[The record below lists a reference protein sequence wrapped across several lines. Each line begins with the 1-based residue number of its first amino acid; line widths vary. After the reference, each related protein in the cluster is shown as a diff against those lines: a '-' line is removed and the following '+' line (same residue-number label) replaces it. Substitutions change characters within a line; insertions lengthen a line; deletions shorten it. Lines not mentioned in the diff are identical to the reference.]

1 MTLRVLISFALWGRV
16 LASQC
21 PSGNCDDDNVLMQ
34 MDKFHKGMTST
45 QHKLIS
51 DKSLDCGPMWT
62 VLHAQGLG
70 GYNPHDVKADATWQ
84 KCTAINWT
92 KVAGEPTMEGK
103 LNLPSIQMTV
113 WMLEELELSDHCAC
127 PGPWCN
133 DDTCK
138 AVFAAIEVFTELCAS
153 EFDPVFA
160 NYSVTSWGYYPS
172 WVVGTVTGLNYA
184 DEMPVKVTLKH
195 PKGVCGYAVCDLLR
209 TILTQSANQMSTGT
223 CSYVASLAALS
234 KKAPARAIKVAVRLF
249 WLGEITP
256 GLSPLNSE
264 SSEDGR
270 LAAILLLRMAENW
283 GYCSNDTVRA
293 GVTYPGQ
300 SQADAALATKNQG
313 GWYNS
318 MVWECKSLFDI
329 DGDSTCRLVINPLTC
344 ALGVHMAPLCK
355 EKWSKELAFPVMNE
369 VFQWDIM
376 EIRSEA
382 YEKGIVT
389 EEGQEAY
396 VLPALKAKYSGAQY
410 TKVAFSNPEIIYQL
424 KLQKL
429 PAFGN
434 YGLPDKSYGCN
445 HAVFLSECDHEANEY
460 TIWTWGSLAKLSA
473 DIGTSV
479 KLTREILLGY
489 PTTQRGYHTA
499 PDSYVPAWNT
509 GALCAAVIAD
519 KIWIRRFEYHAIKK
533 VQLELLGN
541 ATLAENEED
550 AEQGIKQPNRSP
562 VEKISDLSEPLTGRG
577 PRSSRTLSMTQGAAG
592 YMELP
597 ALDPQELAA
606 DVAKESSRRQWM
618 EPLTYTEKV
627 KVSLARAL
635 IMNPDLLV
643 LHRPF
648 HHFDLGTADSILNV
662 IKIHHENRGAC
673 LPAADLTSRR
683 PRCVVFSPETVEQA
697 QQAHILWQ
705 IDHLEKTVREVGRN
719 DLNHRFE
726 PMRPAQAG

>member
-51 DKSLDCGPMWT
+51 DKIEKAFAHIKGRGSYLGSTSPGSVIDSKFSNIT
-62 VLHAQGLG
+62 GLG

-103 LNLPSIQMTV
+103 LNLPSIQM
-113 WMLEELELSDHCAC
+113 MLEELELSDHCAC

-256 GLSPLNSE
+256 GLSPCSGILEQQPGLIPFKTKMGGWQPSFFSGGSSTCHGNSADCGHA
-264 SSEDGR
+264 SGMPQQNIGLTFSWSQT
-270 LAAILLLRMAENW
+270 LISKWMAENW

-410 TKVAFSNPEIIYQL
+410 TKVLDYIHLLESLADTYQTNWLRLNDLAGPPFPSFTMEELNQTCQAHINMLIIDATVLQVAFSNPEIIYQL

-460 TIWTWGSLAKLSA
+460 TIWTWG
-473 DIGTSV
+473 TSV

-519 KIWIRRFEYHAIKK
+519 K
-533 VQLELLGN
+533 V
-541 ATLAENEED
+541 
-550 AEQGIKQPNRSP
+550 
-562 VEKISDLSEPLTGRG
+562 
-577 PRSSRTLSMTQGAAG
+577 
-592 YMELP
+592 
-597 ALDPQELAA
+597 
-606 DVAKESSRRQWM
+606 
-618 EPLTYTEKV
+618 
-627 KVSLARAL
+627 
-635 IMNPDLLV
+635 
-643 LHRPF
+643 
-648 HHFDLGTADSILNV
+648 
-662 IKIHHENRGAC
+662 
-673 LPAADLTSRR
+673 
-683 PRCVVFSPETVEQA
+683 TV
-697 QQAHILWQ
+697 H
-705 IDHLEKTVREVGRN
+705 
-719 DLNHRFE
+719 
-726 PMRPAQAG
+726 